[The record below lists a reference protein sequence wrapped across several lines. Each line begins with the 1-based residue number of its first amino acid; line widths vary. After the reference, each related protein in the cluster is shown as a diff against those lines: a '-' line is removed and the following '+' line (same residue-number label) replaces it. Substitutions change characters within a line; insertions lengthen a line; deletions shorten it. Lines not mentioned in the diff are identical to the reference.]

1 MSDLNP
7 LERKTV
13 LMLML
18 GMDRSLESLPVIAT
32 AIGGVERAVGKANA
46 NLLVANLPEAD
57 RVPDVLRRRRIDGL
71 ILKGAL
77 QGDLIG
83 SANPELIKIL
93 KGLPTVWILGRPRGA
108 WGDVVHVNDATIGQ
122 IAAEH
127 LLASGHRRLAFV
139 CPKPSHAVLL
149 RRQAGFTF
157 FAEQGGAVVTPS
169 LGDDGRWSFPL
180 RATNEVEMVQGLVD
194 RLLGMNERPTAIFA
208 PDDSIGAMTVR
219 ALSVRGM
226 QVGRDMSLMSCNNER
241 PLLMGIHPSMTT
253 IDIHAER
260 IGGLAVDHLAFRLTH
275 CDAPAVEIDVEP
287 TLVRG
292 ESVVPPVSRGAT
304 AGSAD

>member
-1 MSDLNP
+1 
-7 LERKTV
+7 
-13 LMLML
+13 
-18 GMDRSLESLPVIAT
+18 VIAA
-32 AIGGVERAVGKANA
+32 AIGGVERAVGGANA
-46 NLLVANLPEAD
+46 NLLVVNLPEAD
-57 RVPDVLRRRRIDGL
+57 RVPDVLRRRRIDGV

-83 SANPELIKIL
+83 SVNPELIKVL

-127 LLASGHRRLAFV
+127 LLANGHRRLGFV
-139 CPKPSHAVLL
+139 CPKPSHAVLT

-157 FAEQGGAVVTPS
+157 FAEQGGAIVTSS
-169 LGDDGRWSFPL
+169 LGDDERWSFPL

-194 RLLGMNERPTAIFA
+194 RLLGMRERPTAIFA
-208 PDDSIGAMTVR
+208 PDDSIGAMIVR
-219 ALSVRGM
+219 ALSVRGL

-241 PLLMGIHPSMTT
+241 PLLMGIYPSMTT
-253 IDIHAER
+253 VDIHAER

-275 CDAPAVEIDVEP
+275 AHAPPVEIGVEP

-292 ESVVPPVSRGAT
+292 ESVVSLVTRGAT
-304 AGSAD
+304 VGSAG